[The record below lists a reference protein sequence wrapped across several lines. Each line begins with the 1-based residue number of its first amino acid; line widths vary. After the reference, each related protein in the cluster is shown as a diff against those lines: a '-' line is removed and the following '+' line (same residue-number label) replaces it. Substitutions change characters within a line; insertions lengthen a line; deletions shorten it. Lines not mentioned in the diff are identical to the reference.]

1 MENVAR
7 NIETQYDWKTNLIT
21 LLISVFPDPY
31 TLALNHQGWTWRDN
45 LVHNKWVAIVGYD
58 LATKTTKCSIES
70 ILMTKTEL
78 SKGPCKIKK
87 NTRSKLE
94 QVLNYMI
101 KDFSPLNLDLKL
113 DFIIWCYF
121 VSIRNHMKSNHSY
134 KLDKHEEFWAL

>member
-7 NIETQYDWKTNLIT
+7 NIETQYDWQTNPIS

-31 TLALNHQGWTWRDN
+31 TLALNHQGWTWIDN
-45 LVHNKWVAIVGYD
+45 LVHNKWIAIVRYN
-58 LATKTTKCSIES
+58 LATKTTQCSIES